1 MPTKQK
7 DCWKAAGILHLHPR
21 RKGLNGIF
29 GNIVRQRDARIG
41 DLRFLCSQKDRR
53 LEPIFSLG
61 NDIIYEVEDMSNLIL
76 RFFKLDLLL

>member
-41 DLRFLCSQKDRR
+41 DLRFLCSQNDRR
-53 LEPIFSLG
+53 LEPIFSLR
-61 NDIIYEVEDMSNLIL
+61 NDTIYEVEDMSNLIL